1 MVVRDGRI
9 LGEGFAGG
17 LEHCPGVGRIREGL
31 FERLPETLGVGGVLE
46 RLDRRMHRLR
56 LSRLFEVGAV
66 ARKHLFRNP
75 RGVALLAAADFVVLR
90 LVERKADFFR
100 RVGEELFG
108 VASSFTA

>member
-1 MVVRDGRI
+1 
-9 LGEGFAGG
+9 
-17 LEHCPGVGRIREGL
+17 
-31 FERLPETLGVGGVLE
+31 
-46 RLDRRMHRLR
+46 MHRLR

-108 VASSFTA
+108 GRLQLHRVTHEESVRPFGAVRGRGRVEARG